1 LERVLQKD
9 GGRGGHKVEEEDEFQ
24 DVVFEGLQFMPGR

>member
-1 LERVLQKD
+1 MVVGVGIRVD
-9 GGRGGHKVEEEDEFQ
+9 EEDEFQ

>member
-1 LERVLQKD
+1 MAVGVGIRVD
-9 GGRGGHKVEEEDEFQ
+9 EEDEFQ